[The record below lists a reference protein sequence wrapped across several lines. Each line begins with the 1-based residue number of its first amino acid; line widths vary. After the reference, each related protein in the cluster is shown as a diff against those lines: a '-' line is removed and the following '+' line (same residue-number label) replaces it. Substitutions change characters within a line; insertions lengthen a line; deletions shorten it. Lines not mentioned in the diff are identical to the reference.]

1 MDDYLNQLP
10 ELPIGGSDSS
20 MGSLTFF
27 RTGLNPL
34 LRYTMIGIIEKT
46 NAAEKLKDEG
56 KLDEAVVILH
66 EILAEEPHHV
76 LTHLTLGRIY
86 TLQGK
91 FDQAVEHG
99 RKACELEPM
108 EAFNYTALSVTYQR
122 VFAGTGEHK
131 YIQMAEDAMAESRRI
146 ESL

>member
-1 MDDYLNQLP
+1 M
-10 ELPIGGSDSS
+10 S
-20 MGSLTFF
+20 
-27 RTGLNPL
+27 
-34 LRYTMIGIIEKT
+34 GIIEKT

-66 EILAEEPHHV
+66 DILTEEPNHV
-76 LTHLTLGRIY
+76 LTHLTLGRIF

-91 FDQAVEHG
+91 FDKAVEHG
-99 RKACELEPM
+99 RKACELEPL

-131 YIQMAEDAMAESRRI
+131 YIQLAEDAMAESRRI

>member
-1 MDDYLNQLP
+1 M
-10 ELPIGGSDSS
+10 S
-20 MGSLTFF
+20 
-27 RTGLNPL
+27 
-34 LRYTMIGIIEKT
+34 GIIEKT

-56 KLDEAVVILH
+56 KLDEAVVILND
-66 EILAEEPHHV
+66 ILTEEPKHV

-91 FDQAVEHG
+91 FDEAVEHG
-99 RKACELEPM
+99 RKACELEPL

-131 YIQMAEDAMAESRRI
+131 YIQLAEDAMAESRRI